1 MVKICTEPYNKN
13 NTYFNSWKFDLSD
26 FQKYAIE
33 GLTIGNNVII
43 TAHTGSGKT
52 LPAEFLMRYTKD
64 LNKKL
69 IYTAPIKALSNEKYW
84 DFQKKFP
91 EISFGLIT
99 GDAKF
104 NPEADVLIM
113 TTECLANTLYQMSM
127 IEKGSIDK
135 SQLNLLFE
143 MDIYNDLG
151 AVVFDEI
158 HYIND
163 DDRGHVWEES
173 IMMLPKQVQILG
185 LSATINK
192 PEKFCSWIENIKE
205 KPVWLCPNKERV
217 VPLKHY
223 CFMSVAQSTLEKF
236 TPKIKSIIENNDFY
250 ENKILIKDKKFD
262 ELKYEKICKV
272 VKYFQQNNIWIDQK
286 FVLNRIVHYMK
297 INNMLPAITFV
308 FSQKKCEQYASQIN
322 SVLFEEDSKI
332 PSIIE
337 DECKK
342 TMMKLPNYRE
352 YIQLPEYKKIVK
364 LLEKGIA
371 YHHAGVTGVF
381 REMIEL
387 LFSKGY
393 IKLLFATETFSVGIN
408 MPTRTVV
415 FTSMKKYSD
424 KGFRW
429 IKSHEYTQ
437 MAGRAG
443 RRGIDILGN
452 VIHLTNFYAIR
463 ENNFPHSQTMREIL
477 SGNPSPM
484 QSKFKINPNII
495 LKLIS
500 VGHTDFE
507 NFINSSM
514 ISNNISKQKNIY
526 CEIITSLSQ
535 KKENIYKSLSNLKT
549 SLDDIKK
556 YLELENNCKNV
567 SRKKRIKMNR
577 EMQNIKDSHKMFQ
590 KDYDYYL
597 TYKDVD
603 NELIKQNKHLKN
615 LKLYVSSEI
624 TIIMDMLVKNKFVI
638 VTREI
643 IPQVMTTHNPIETH
657 KIVYTLT
664 EKGKMASNINE
675 LHPLAISNILDSKI
689 LNKLEPIEIASVLSI
704 FTNMKL
710 SQENSVLDK
719 NSLYISKRA
728 INAIEEIEKAHHHF
742 YDVQLMQKMEDLQSN
757 YLENIQYNMCDFIK
771 EWWLADD
778 ANKCYKTVEKMKFY
792 GVSLGKIIKALLK
805 LSNIIDELEK
815 ACLIQNNFELIEK
828 LREIPKNTLKFIA
841 TNQSLYL

>member
-1 MVKICTEPYNKN
+1 MVKICTEPYSKT
-13 NTYFNSWKFDLSD
+13 NTYFNSWSFELSD

-33 GLTIGNNVII
+33 GITLGNNIII

-52 LPAEFLMRYTKD
+52 LPAEFLMRYIKD
-64 LNKKL
+64 SNKKL
-69 IYTAPIKALSNEKYW
+69 IYTAPIKALSNEKYH
-84 DFQKKFP
+84 DFQSKFP

-135 SQLNLLFE
+135 SQINLLFE
-143 MDIYNDLG
+143 MDIHNELG

-185 LSATINK
+185 LSATMNNPK
-192 PEKFCSWIENIKE
+192 KFCTWIENIKQ
-205 KPVWLCPNKERV
+205 KPVWLCPNKKRV

-223 CFMSVAQSTLEKF
+223 CYITVAQSTLEKF
-236 TPKIKSIIENNDFY
+236 TPKMKSLIEDNNFY
-250 ENKILIKDKKFD
+250 ENKILIKDTNFD
-262 ELKYEKICKV
+262 EFTYERICKV

-322 SVLFEEDSKI
+322 SVLFEEGSKI
-332 PSIIE
+332 PSIIA

-342 TMMKLPNYRE
+342 TMMKLPNYKE
-352 YIQLPEYKKIVK
+352 YIQLPEYKKLVK

-381 REMIEL
+381 REMVEL

-429 IKSHEYTQ
+429 LKSHEYTQ

-443 RRGIDILGN
+443 RRGIDTLGN
-452 VIHLTNFYAIR
+452 VIHLTNFYAIQ
-463 ENNFPHSQTMREIL
+463 ENNFPHSQTMRTIL
-477 SGNPSPM
+477 SGKPSSM
-484 QSKFKINPNII
+484 ESKFKINANII

-500 VGHTDFE
+500 VGNNDFE
-507 NFINSSM
+507 QFINNSM
-514 ISNNISKQKNIY
+514 ISDSVSKQKNTY
-526 CEIITSLSQ
+526 TEIITSLAQ
-535 KKENIYKSLSNLKT
+535 KKEKMFNNLINLKT
-549 SLDDIKK
+549 SIDDIKK
-556 YLELENNCKNV
+556 YLDLEKMCNNV
-567 SRKKRIKMNR
+567 SRKKRVKMMR
-577 EMQNIKDSHKMFQ
+577 EMQIIKDSHKMFQ

-597 TYKDVD
+597 SYINLE
-603 NELIKQNKHLKN
+603 NELLKQNKDLKN
-615 LKLYVSSEI
+615 LELYVSSEI
-624 TIIMDMLVKNKFVI
+624 TLIMNMLVKNNFVNI
-638 VTREI
+638 TREPKI
-643 IPQVMTTHNPIETH
+643 EMITMYNNVETH
-657 KIVYTLT
+657 KLVYNLT

-689 LNKLEPIEIASVLSI
+689 LNALDPIEIACVLSI

-710 SQENSVLDK
+710 SDENSVLDK
-719 NSLYISKRA
+719 NNLYISRRA
-728 INAIEEIEKAHHHF
+728 INTIEEIEKTHHHF
-742 YDVQLMQKMEDLQSN
+742 YDIQLMHKMEDLQSN
-757 YLENIQYNMCDFIK
+757 YLENIHYNMCDFIK

-778 ANKCYKTVEKMKFY
+778 ANKCYKTVEKMKCY